1 MDKQQYLEAIQTFKT
16 AVKEI
21 GPANRASKTFYRQ
34 EASYR
39 DRGLPFEGLR
49 PRKISR
55 DQSLRATLLCMIL
68 AGSRGRLH
76 CRFTGRGDDRQ
87 EMTLALQTATIEN
100 AIVSEEKYERNFE
113 KYIKDGT
120 WAPPDLSANERALA
134 RELIDDFGRRRHSGV
149 GEDDRDGS
157 GSAPEVAAAG

>member
-1 MDKQQYLEAIQTFKT
+1 MDKQQYLEAIQTFKE

-34 EASYR
+34 RASHW
-39 DRGLPFEGLR
+39 DRGLTFEGIE
-49 PRKISR
+49 PRKVSR

-76 CRFTGRGDDRQ
+76 CRFTGRGADRQ

-100 AIVSEEKYERNFE
+100 AIVSEENYECNF
-113 KYIKDGT
+113 KRYIKDGT

-134 RELIDDFGRRRHSGV
+134 RELIDDVGRRRHSSV

-157 GSAPEVAAAG
+157 ESSSEVAATG